1 MGHDVGLLFLR
12 VTLGLFMAVGHG
24 WGKVV
29 KIFSGDFGFPD
40 PLGIGAAPTL
50 VLAALSEFVCALMVA
65 LGVKTRFA
73 AAPLVITMLVA
84 AFITHFED
92 PWGKKE
98 FALLYAIP
106 FAMLVLTDGG
116 KYSLDRWFKKKR

>member
-12 VTLGLFMAVGHG
+12 VSVGLFMAVGHG

-29 KIFSGDFGFPD
+29 KVFSGDFGFPD
-40 PLGIGAAPTL
+40 PIGIGAAPSL
-50 VLAALSEFVCALMVA
+50 VLAALSEFVCALLVA

-73 AAPLVITMLVA
+73 AVPVVITMLVA

-98 FALLYAIP
+98 FPLLYAIA
-106 FAMLVLTDGG
+106 FAVLVVTGGG
-116 KYSLDRWFKKKR
+116 KYGLDRWFTKKR